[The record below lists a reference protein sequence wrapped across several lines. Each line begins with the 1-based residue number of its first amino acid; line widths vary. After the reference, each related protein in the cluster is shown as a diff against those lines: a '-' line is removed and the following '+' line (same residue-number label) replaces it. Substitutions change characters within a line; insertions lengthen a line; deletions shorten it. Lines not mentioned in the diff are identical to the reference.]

1 MKPGRLLRR
10 TAPAAVLA
18 LALAACSPP
27 ETQPEDD
34 ARPLA
39 EPVRVEHQFGTTEID
54 TVPERIVTIDLQW
67 TDVLQSMGVDPVGY
81 TVDPGMPEGGPPW
94 QDLPASAEAL
104 RADDGVPVE
113 QIALLEPDLILGT
126 YSIADQNTY
135 DRLSEIA
142 PTVATLD
149 ERQVTP
155 WEELVELA
163 GRILQ
168 DAETADEVVDSVH
181 GRVDDAAA
189 DLPGLEGGTFAL
201 AQYIVGDGMII
212 VADEED
218 GSSVFFQRLGMT
230 MYGPVRERGQE
241 TGLPRIEV
249 STERSDLLRADFV
262 AFLVNGGDEDD
273 LSDIPGFDDLPGTVA
288 VLDYATVAGL
298 NTPTPLSVEHA
309 LDAMRPHLEEASR
322 SARE

>member
-10 TAPAAVLA
+10 AAPAAVLA

-27 ETQPEDD
+27 ETEPENQS
-34 ARPLA
+34 RPLA

-54 TVPERIVTIDLQW
+54 AVPQRIVAIDLQW
-67 TDVLQSMGVDPVGY
+67 TDILQAMGVDPVGY
-81 TVDPGMPEGGPPW
+81 TLDPGMPEGGPPW
-94 QDLPASAEAL
+94 QDLPKSAEVL
-104 RADDGVPVE
+104 HVDDGLPIE
-113 QIALLEPDLILGT
+113 QIAMLEPDLILGT

-135 DRLSEIA
+135 DRLSEMA

-155 WEELVELA
+155 WEDMVELA
-163 GRILQ
+163 GEIL
-168 DAETADEVVDSVH
+168 DDPGTAEEVVDSVH
-181 GRVDDAAA
+181 RRVDEAAA

-218 GSSVFFQRLGMT
+218 GSSVFFQRLGME
-230 MYGPVRERGQE
+230 MYGPVRDRGQE
-241 TGLPRIEV
+241 TGRPRIEV

-273 LSDIPGFDDLPGTVA
+273 LADIPGFDDLPGTVA
-288 VLDYATVAGL
+288 VLDYPTVAGL
-298 NTPTPLSVEHA
+298 NTPTPLSVVHA
-309 LDAMRPHLEEASR
+309 LDAMRPHLEEASQAA
-322 SARE
+322 SA